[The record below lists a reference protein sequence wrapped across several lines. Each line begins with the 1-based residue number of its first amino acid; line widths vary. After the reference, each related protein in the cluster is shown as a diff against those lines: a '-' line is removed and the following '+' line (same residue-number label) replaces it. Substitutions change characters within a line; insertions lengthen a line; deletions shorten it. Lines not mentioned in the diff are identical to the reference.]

1 MTAAA
6 SPPARPHRRKRQRP
20 RTGVAFQPEH
30 QWLLWEIIF
39 KLGLNALFIV
49 GASLSILRLL
59 PYQQIQQAKLEDVRL
74 QVRET
79 ERRVEALRRDFS
91 RSFDP
96 GQSRKLMEEVSPRLD
111 PNQRQVIL
119 TPPPGAP

>member
-6 SPPARPHRRKRQRP
+6 SPPARPPRRKRQRP
-20 RTGVAFQPEH
+20 RNTVAFQPEH

-39 KLGLNALFIV
+39 KLGLNALLIF
-49 GASLSILRLL
+49 GAVVSMARLV
-59 PYQQIQQAKLEDVRL
+59 PYQQIQQSKLEDARL

-79 ERRVEALRRDFS
+79 EQRVEALRRDFS

-96 GQSRKLMEEVSPRLD
+96 SQSRKLMEEVSPRLD

-119 TPPPGAP
+119 TPPSGVP